1 MTGGQVLGFA
11 GVIVLGAMSPGP
23 DFAVV
28 VRRAAIAGRRG
39 GMAAAAGVAAGIFG
53 WAAAAAA
60 GVAAMLSA
68 LPAVLEVVRY
78 AGAGYLAYLGVRALI
93 AAIRRDA
100 PADPGADPGAAG
112 GRSTWLSF
120 RDGLLCNVLNPKAAV
135 FFVALLPQFVPSGA
149 GVGDVLVLSLVAV
162 GVTLAW
168 FFTVANLIAAL
179 RRFFARPVARR
190 GLEAATGTAL
200 LGLGA
205 RLALTR

>member
-1 MTGGQVLGFA
+1 MTGGQVIGFA

-28 VRRAAIAGRRG
+28 VRRAALSGRRG
-39 GMAAAAGVAAGIFG
+39 GMAAALGVATGIFV

-68 LPAVLEVVRY
+68 LPGVLEAVRY
-78 AGAGYLAYLGVRALI
+78 AGAAYLGYLGVRALI
-93 AAIRRDA
+93 AAIRRET
-100 PADPGADPGAAG
+100 PASPAAAVPPGRHA
-112 GRSTWLSF
+112 F

-135 FFVALLPQFVPSGA
+135 FFVALLPQFVPAGA
-149 GVGDVLVLSLVAV
+149 GVGDVLVLSLIAVAI
-162 GVTLAW
+162 TLAW
-168 FFTVANLIAAL
+168 FFTVANLVAAL
-179 RRFFARPVARR
+179 RRFLARPAARR
-190 GLEAATGTAL
+190 TLEAATGTAL